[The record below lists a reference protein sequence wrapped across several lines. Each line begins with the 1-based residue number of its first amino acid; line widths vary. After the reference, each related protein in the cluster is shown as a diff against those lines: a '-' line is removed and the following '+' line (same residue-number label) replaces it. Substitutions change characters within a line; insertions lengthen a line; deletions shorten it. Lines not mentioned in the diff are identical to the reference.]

1 MKLVTLSHNVNVCK
15 IDLSEDSIKN
25 IVRQVGNV
33 SLYQIPSKNN
43 ISILVM
49 RDEALK
55 EARLFKDGVKLC
67 RDNEIL
73 KPSTLNFFKLLEYSK
88 AFYCIIFRTF

>member
-1 MKLVTLSHNVNVCK
+1 
-15 IDLSEDSIKN
+15 
-25 IVRQVGNV
+25 
-33 SLYQIPSKNN
+33 
-43 ISILVM
+43 M
-49 RDEALK
+49 RDEALQ

-73 KPSTLNFFKLLEYSK
+73 KPSTLNFYKLLEYSK